1 MLNVF
6 QRVKEKRRDMAKYTV
21 AVAGATG
28 YAGGEALR
36 ILAAHPNFEVTC
48 VAGHSSVGDKL
59 GKHMPHIPQLADLVV
74 EDTTPE
80 VLNGHDVI
88 ILALPHGASGAL
100 ASQLDPNAVVVDL
113 GADHRLEEKSAWD
126 AFYGGDFYQHW
137 TYGMPELITGV
148 AADGSY
154 SRQREA
160 LPGTKR
166 IAGPGCNVTATTLA
180 LQPGIA
186 QGLVESKDI
195 VADLVVGYSGA
206 GKNLKR
212 TNLLAAEAFGSAL
225 PYSVGGT
232 HRHIPEILQN
242 FAHAAGKSAAE
253 ADDYTLAFT
262 PILAPMAR
270 GILATVSAK
279 LTDKALGM
287 TDAEIRQVWLDAYE
301 GQDFMVVLPEGVM
314 PATANIIGSN
324 AAHIQVVVDHH
335 AGRLLAFA
343 AIDNLN
349 RGTAGQAVQSLNV
362 ALGLPEDAGLTK
374 TWSGTV
380 SVTFAQGFPQL
391 AWQLAFPRSKARRIW
406 LSWSTMDRLTPLPAC
421 SPRTVSARPLCS
433 GRGTSY
439 PTAM

>member
-1 MLNVF
+1 MS
-6 QRVKEKRRDMAKYTV
+6 MAKYTV

-36 ILAAHPNFEVTC
+36 ILAAHPDFDITC
-48 VAGHSSVGDKL
+48 VAGHSSVGESMA
-59 GKHMPHIPQLADLVV
+59 KHMPHVPQLANLVV

-88 ILALPHGASGAL
+88 ILALPHGASGKL
-100 ASQLDPNAVVVDL
+100 ASKLDPNAVVVDL
-113 GADHRLEEKSAWD
+113 GADHRLEEQAAWD
-126 AFYGGDFYQHW
+126 EFYGGDFYEHW
-137 TYGMPELITGV
+137 TYGMPELITGK

-154 SRQREA
+154 TRQRAA

-186 QGLVESKDI
+186 EGLVESQDI

-212 TNLLAAEAFGSAL
+212 TNLLAAEALQSAL
-225 PYSVGGT
+225 PYSVGGK

-253 ADDYTLAFT
+253 ASEFTLGFT
-262 PILAPMAR
+262 PILAPMSR
-270 GILATVSAK
+270 GILATVSARM
-279 LTDKALGM
+279 TDKAKALS
-287 TDAEIRQVWLDAYE
+287 DEEIRAVWSKAYE
-301 GQDFMVVLPEGVM
+301 GQDFMVLLPEGTL
-314 PATANIIGSN
+314 PATGNIIGSN
-324 AAHIQVVVDHH
+324 AAHLQVVTDRK
-335 AGRLLAFA
+335 AGRIYAFA

-349 RGTAGQAVQSLNV
+349 RGTAGQAVQSLNI

-374 TWSGTV
+374 IGV
-380 SVTFAQGFPQL
+380 AP
-391 AWQLAFPRSKARRIW
+391 
-406 LSWSTMDRLTPLPAC
+406 
-421 SPRTVSARPLCS
+421 
-433 GRGTSY
+433 
-439 PTAM
+439 

>member
-1 MLNVF
+1 MTTIFIDGESGTTGLRLRERIANRADLKLISLPADERRSPDARLEAMKAADATVLCLPDDAA
-6 QRVKEKRRDMAKYTV
+6 REAVK
-21 AVAGATG
+21 
-28 YAGGEALR
+28 
-36 ILAAHPNFEVTC
+36 
-48 VAGHSSVGDKL
+48 
-59 GKHMPHIPQLADLVV
+59 LADEAGTRVL
-74 EDTTPE
+74 DASSAHRTAPE
-80 VLNGHDVI
+80 WV
-88 ILALPHGASGAL
+88 
-100 ASQLDPNAVVVDL
+100 
-113 GADHRLEEKSAWD
+113 
-126 AFYGGDFYQHW
+126 
-137 TYGMPELITGV
+137 YGMPELITGV

-374 TWSGTV
+374 IGV
-380 SVTFAQGFPQL
+380 AP
-391 AWQLAFPRSKARRIW
+391 
-406 LSWSTMDRLTPLPAC
+406 
-421 SPRTVSARPLCS
+421 
-433 GRGTSY
+433 
-439 PTAM
+439 

>member
-1 MLNVF
+1 
-6 QRVKEKRRDMAKYTV
+6 MARYTV

-36 ILAAHPNFEVTC
+36 ILAAHPDFEVTC
-48 VAGHSSVGDKL
+48 VAGHSSVGQKL
-59 GKHMPHIPQLADLVV
+59 GAHMPHIPQLADLTV

-100 ASQLDPNAVVVDL
+100 AAKLDSNAVVVDL
-113 GADHRLEEKSAWD
+113 GADHRLEEQSAWD
-126 AFYGGDFYQHW
+126 AFYGGDFYEHW
-137 TYGMPELITGV
+137 TYGMPELIVGKDAHGEYV
-148 AADGSY
+148 
-154 SRQREA
+154 RQRES
-160 LPGTKR
+160 LRGVKR

-186 QGLVESKDI
+186 EGLVERHDI

-212 TNLLAAEAFGSAL
+212 TNLLAAEAMGSAL

-242 FAHAAGKSAAE
+242 FAHAAGLG
-253 ADDYTLAFT
+253 ADQADRFTMAFT
-262 PILAPMAR
+262 PILAPMSR

-279 LTDKALGM
+279 LTDKALNM
-287 TDAEIRQVWLDAYE
+287 SDEQIREVWVKAYE
-301 GQDFMVVLPEGVM
+301 GQDFMVLLPEGM
-314 PATANIIGSN
+314 LPATGNIIGSN
-324 AAHIQVVVDHH
+324 AAHLQVVVDRH

-349 RGTAGQAVQSLNV
+349 RGTAGQAVQSLNI

-374 TWSGTV
+374 IGV
-380 SVTFAQGFPQL
+380 AP
-391 AWQLAFPRSKARRIW
+391 
-406 LSWSTMDRLTPLPAC
+406 
-421 SPRTVSARPLCS
+421 
-433 GRGTSY
+433 
-439 PTAM
+439 

>member
-242 FAHAAGKSAAE
+242 FAHAAGKGAAE

-349 RGTAGQAVQSLNV
+349 RGTAGQSVQSLNV

-374 TWSGTV
+374 IGV
-380 SVTFAQGFPQL
+380 AP
-391 AWQLAFPRSKARRIW
+391 
-406 LSWSTMDRLTPLPAC
+406 
-421 SPRTVSARPLCS
+421 
-433 GRGTSY
+433 
-439 PTAM
+439 

>member
-253 ADDYTLAFT
+253 ADDYNLAFT

-335 AGRLLAFA
+335 AGRLLAFT

-374 TWSGTV
+374 IGV
-380 SVTFAQGFPQL
+380 AP
-391 AWQLAFPRSKARRIW
+391 
-406 LSWSTMDRLTPLPAC
+406 
-421 SPRTVSARPLCS
+421 
-433 GRGTSY
+433 
-439 PTAM
+439 

>member
-1 MLNVF
+1 MYCIKCMLGVF
-6 QRVKEKRRDMAKYTV
+6 QWVKEKRRDMAKYTV

-100 ASQLDPNAVVVDL
+100 ASKLDANAVVVDL
-113 GADHRLEEKSAWD
+113 GADHRLEERSAWD
-126 AFYGGDFYQHW
+126 EFYGGDFYEHW
-137 TYGMPELITGV
+137 TYGMPELITGTS
-148 AADGSY
+148 ADGSY
-154 SRQREA
+154 VRQREA
-160 LPGTKR
+160 LPGSKR

-180 LQPGIA
+180 LQPGVA
-186 QGLVESKDI
+186 QGLIEPKDI

-242 FAHAAGKSAAE
+242 FAHAAGKQASAAE
-253 ADDYTLAFT
+253 RFTLGFT
-262 PILAPMAR
+262 PILVPMAR
-270 GILATVSAK
+270 GILASVSAR

-287 TDAEIRQVWLDAYE
+287 SDAKIRQVWLDAYA

-324 AAHIQVVVDHH
+324 AAHIQVAVDHN

-374 TWSGTV
+374 IGV
-380 SVTFAQGFPQL
+380 AP
-391 AWQLAFPRSKARRIW
+391 
-406 LSWSTMDRLTPLPAC
+406 
-421 SPRTVSARPLCS
+421 
-433 GRGTSY
+433 
-439 PTAM
+439 

>member
-137 TYGMPELITGV
+137 TYGMPELLITGV

-374 TWSGTV
+374 IGV
-380 SVTFAQGFPQL
+380 AP
-391 AWQLAFPRSKARRIW
+391 
-406 LSWSTMDRLTPLPAC
+406 
-421 SPRTVSARPLCS
+421 
-433 GRGTSY
+433 
-439 PTAM
+439 

>member
-48 VAGHSSVGDKL
+48 AAGHSSVGDKL

-137 TYGMPELITGV
+137 TYGMPELITGIET
-148 AADGSY
+148 DGSY

-186 QGLVESKDI
+186 QGLVEPKDI

-253 ADDYTLAFT
+253 ADDYPLAFT

-374 TWSGTV
+374 IGV
-380 SVTFAQGFPQL
+380 AP
-391 AWQLAFPRSKARRIW
+391 
-406 LSWSTMDRLTPLPAC
+406 
-421 SPRTVSARPLCS
+421 
-433 GRGTSY
+433 
-439 PTAM
+439 

>member
-1 MLNVF
+1 
-6 QRVKEKRRDMAKYTV
+6 MAKYTV

-100 ASQLDPNAVVVDL
+100 ASKLDANAVVVDL
-113 GADHRLEEKSAWD
+113 GADHRLEERSAWD
-126 AFYGGDFYQHW
+126 EFYGGDFYEHW
-137 TYGMPELITGV
+137 TYGMPELITGTS
-148 AADGSY
+148 ADGSY
-154 SRQREA
+154 VRQREA
-160 LPGTKR
+160 LPGSKR

-180 LQPGIA
+180 LQPGVA
-186 QGLVESKDI
+186 QGLIEPKDI

-242 FAHAAGKSAAE
+242 FA
-253 ADDYTLAFT
+253 LV
-262 PILAPMAR
+262 PMAR
-270 GILATVSAK
+270 GILASVSAR

-287 TDAEIRQVWLDAYE
+287 SDAKIRQVWLDAYA

-324 AAHIQVVVDHH
+324 AAHIQVAVDHN

-374 TWSGTV
+374 IGV
-380 SVTFAQGFPQL
+380 AP
-391 AWQLAFPRSKARRIW
+391 
-406 LSWSTMDRLTPLPAC
+406 
-421 SPRTVSARPLCS
+421 
-433 GRGTSY
+433 
-439 PTAM
+439 

>member
-137 TYGMPELITGV
+137 TYGMPELITGIET
-148 AADGSY
+148 DGSY

-186 QGLVESKDI
+186 QGLVEPKDI

-253 ADDYTLAFT
+253 ADDYTLVFT
-262 PILAPMAR
+262 PILASMAR

-374 TWSGTV
+374 IGV
-380 SVTFAQGFPQL
+380 AP
-391 AWQLAFPRSKARRIW
+391 
-406 LSWSTMDRLTPLPAC
+406 
-421 SPRTVSARPLCS
+421 
-433 GRGTSY
+433 
-439 PTAM
+439 

>member
-242 FAHAAGKSAAE
+242 FAHVAGKSAAE

-335 AGRLLAFA
+335 AVRLLAFA

-374 TWSGTV
+374 IGV
-380 SVTFAQGFPQL
+380 AP
-391 AWQLAFPRSKARRIW
+391 
-406 LSWSTMDRLTPLPAC
+406 
-421 SPRTVSARPLCS
+421 
-433 GRGTSY
+433 
-439 PTAM
+439 

>member
-1 MLNVF
+1 
-6 QRVKEKRRDMAKYTV
+6 MAKYTV

-270 GILATVSAK
+270 GILVTVSAK

-324 AAHIQVVVDHH
+324 TAHIQVVVDHH

-374 TWSGTV
+374 IGV
-380 SVTFAQGFPQL
+380 AP
-391 AWQLAFPRSKARRIW
+391 
-406 LSWSTMDRLTPLPAC
+406 
-421 SPRTVSARPLCS
+421 
-433 GRGTSY
+433 
-439 PTAM
+439 

>member
-1 MLNVF
+1 
-6 QRVKEKRRDMAKYTV
+6 MAKYTV

-100 ASQLDPNAVVVDL
+100 ASKLDANAVVVDL
-113 GADHRLEEKSAWD
+113 GADHRLEERSAWD
-126 AFYGGDFYQHW
+126 EFYGGDFYEHW
-137 TYGMPELITGV
+137 TYGMPELITGTS
-148 AADGSY
+148 ADGSY
-154 SRQREA
+154 VRQREA
-160 LPGTKR
+160 LPGSKR

-180 LQPGIA
+180 LQPGVA
-186 QGLVESKDI
+186 QGLIEPKDI

-242 FAHAAGKSAAE
+242 FAHAAGKQASAAE
-253 ADDYTLAFT
+253 RFTLGFT
-262 PILAPMAR
+262 PILVPMAR
-270 GILATVSAK
+270 GILASVSAR

-287 TDAEIRQVWLDAYE
+287 SDAKIRQVWLDAYA

-314 PATANIIGSN
+314 P
-324 AAHIQVVVDHH
+324 
-335 AGRLLAFA
+335 AFA

-374 TWSGTV
+374 IGV
-380 SVTFAQGFPQL
+380 AP
-391 AWQLAFPRSKARRIW
+391 
-406 LSWSTMDRLTPLPAC
+406 
-421 SPRTVSARPLCS
+421 
-433 GRGTSY
+433 
-439 PTAM
+439 

>member
-137 TYGMPELITGV
+137 TYGMPELITGIET
-148 AADGSY
+148 DGSY

-186 QGLVESKDI
+186 QGLVEPKDI

-242 FAHAAGKSAAE
+242 FAHTAGKSAAE

-374 TWSGTV
+374 IGV
-380 SVTFAQGFPQL
+380 AP
-391 AWQLAFPRSKARRIW
+391 
-406 LSWSTMDRLTPLPAC
+406 
-421 SPRTVSARPLCS
+421 
-433 GRGTSY
+433 
-439 PTAM
+439 

>member
-180 LQPGIA
+180 LQPGIT

-206 GKNLKR
+206 GKNLKRR

-374 TWSGTV
+374 IGV
-380 SVTFAQGFPQL
+380 AP
-391 AWQLAFPRSKARRIW
+391 
-406 LSWSTMDRLTPLPAC
+406 
-421 SPRTVSARPLCS
+421 
-433 GRGTSY
+433 
-439 PTAM
+439 

>member
-137 TYGMPELITGV
+137 TYGMPELITGIET
-148 AADGSY
+148 DGSY

-186 QGLVESKDI
+186 QGLVEPKDI

-253 ADDYTLAFT
+253 ADDYTLVFT

-374 TWSGTV
+374 IGV
-380 SVTFAQGFPQL
+380 AP
-391 AWQLAFPRSKARRIW
+391 
-406 LSWSTMDRLTPLPAC
+406 
-421 SPRTVSARPLCS
+421 
-433 GRGTSY
+433 
-439 PTAM
+439 